1 MKLLIADDEP
11 LARARLRSL
20 AAGIADV
27 DIAGEAANGKQAL
40 YLSCELAPDIILL
53 DIRMPVMDGLEAA
66 QHLAALENPPAVIF
80 TTAYGDHALA
90 AFEAQAVDYLLKPIR
105 KERLEQALGKA
116 GKLNRAQLH
125 AVSQHRGD
133 GNSGCGSRA
142 RTHISAHSAGKIELV
157 AVSDILYFQA
167 DQKYV
172 TVRHTAGK
180 VLIEESL
187 KSLEEEF
194 TGHFTRIHRNALVSN
209 AYLAGM
215 SKNSAGHCEA
225 VLRGCSDTLEIS
237 RSHLTTVKKML
248 MG

>member
-20 AAGIADV
+20 AAEIAEV

-105 KERLEQALGKA
+105 KERLEQALSKA

-133 GNSGCGSRA
+133 GNSGSRA
-142 RTHISAHSAGKIELV
+142 RTHVSAHSAGKIELV

-194 TGHFTRIHRNALVSN
+194 AGHFTRIHRNALVAN

-225 VLRGCSDTLEIS
+225 ILRGCGDTLEIS
-237 RSHLTTVKKML
+237 RSHLATVKKML
-248 MG
+248 TG